1 MSQRPAESRA
11 HIHGRESSLVG
22 GGGATNSNSNREWG
36 TKTMSDSVKIREQR
50 VRRALARSGMR
61 LRKAPREVS
70 LSASG
75 YMIVDD
81 RDNIRDGG
89 DLRRVEWF
97 AFEHSAECVSPA

>member
-1 MSQRPAESRA
+1 
-11 HIHGRESSLVG
+11 
-22 GGGATNSNSNREWG
+22 
-36 TKTMSDSVKIREQR
+36 MSDSVKVREQR

-61 LRKAPREVS
+61 LRKAPRPPQEPS

-81 RDNIRDGG
+81 RDNIREGG

-97 AFEHSAECVSPA
+97 AFEHSAERQSLA